1 MWSHRAVFIITI
13 SLLWAL
19 NCPAQQGSTK
29 GDTALDNDFIQKQF
43 GSEFTLVTSY
53 PTLTGDFDNDG
64 VEDLAVVARGRN
76 PLIDADEH
84 HFRALDPYD
93 EFFGVGDP
101 KITSQFGAID
111 PEHKGRS
118 EERRVGKRRRWRWL

>member
-64 VEDLAVVARGRN
+64 GEDLAVVARGRN
-76 PLIDADEH
+76 PLIDADEQH
-84 HFRALDPYD
+84 LRALDPYGD
-93 EFFGVGDP
+93 FCGVRGRQLPSHFGPLGPDRQGPVLVL
-101 KITSQFGAID
+101 T
-111 PEHKGRS
+111 H
-118 EERRVGKRRRWRWL
+118 